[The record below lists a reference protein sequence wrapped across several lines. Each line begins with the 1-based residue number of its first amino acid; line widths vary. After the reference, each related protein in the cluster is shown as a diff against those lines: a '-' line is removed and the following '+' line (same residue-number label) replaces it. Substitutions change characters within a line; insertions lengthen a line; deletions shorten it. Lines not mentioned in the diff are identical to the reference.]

1 MIYLSNRDVSQ
12 LLTPQNCIESLA
24 EAFDVLAQGRAIS
37 RPRTDVWVP
46 CGRPDGYYRWGSMEG
61 AIEPWGIFVTRM
73 KSDILTWTA
82 EGTDE
87 LHCVQPG
94 TFSGFLMMF
103 STRNGEPLAIMNDGI
118 LHHLR
123 VAAGAALGVKYL
135 AREDSSVVGILG
147 SGGMARAYL
156 TAIPEVR
163 RISRVKVHSPTKA
176 HREAYAEEMSRELGI
191 PVEPYDRPEAVV
203 RGSDIVVTCTDS
215 TGVVVTDPSW
225 IEKGMHLTN
234 LSARE
239 WSWDVVQRCDLVVQV
254 GPETLGAEG
263 KKDPTERSKEWAAW
277 MIGQPEDIARIPKRS
292 VSNINF
298 LKYPTLADL
307 LNDPSKR
314 RTSADQVTFFH
325 NLGLLG
331 FQFSAIAA
339 KAYALAREKG
349 LGTQM
354 STEPFL
360 QDIRD

>member
-1 MIYLSNRDVSQ
+1 MIYLSNRDISQ
-12 LLTPQNCIESLA
+12 LLTPQVCTEALT
-24 EAFDVLAQGRAIS
+24 EAFNFLARGRAIS

-46 CGRPDGYYRWGSMEG
+46 CGRSDGYYRWGSMEG
-61 AIEPWGIFVTRM
+61 AIEPWGFFVTRM
-73 KSDILTWTA
+73 KSDIITWTP

-94 TFSGFLMMF
+94 TFSGFILVF
-103 STRNGEPLAIMNDGI
+103 STRNGAPLAIMNDGI

-135 AREDSSVVGILG
+135 AREDSSVVGMIG

-156 TAIPEVR
+156 EAFPGVR
-163 RISRVKVHSPTKA
+163 RISRVKVYSPTQA
-176 HREAYAEEMSRELGI
+176 HREGFAKDMSRELGI
-191 PVEPYDRPEAVV
+191 PVEPYDRPEPVA

-215 TGVVVTDPSW
+215 SSVVMTEPAW
-225 IEKGMHLTN
+225 IENGMHLTN

-239 WSWDVVQRCDLVVQV
+239 WSWDIVQRCDLVVQV
-254 GPETLGAEG
+254 GTETMAGRG
-263 KKDPTERSKEWAAW
+263 KSDVSERNKDWAAW
-277 MIGQPEDIARIPKRS
+277 MIGAPEEIARIPKRT
-292 VSNINF
+292 VSNVNF
-298 LKYPTLADL
+298 LKYPALADI

-314 RTSADQVTFFH
+314 RTSADQITFFH

-331 FQFSAIAA
+331 FQFAAVAA
-339 KAYALAREKG
+339 KAYLLARERG
-349 LGTQM
+349 LGTEI